1 MPELDPDLVNL
12 LTIGL
17 LALTV
22 ICLLAAISSIGRV
35 RKAIERAAAQRERE
49 REERWESAAP
59 SAAGQTAVVAP
70 EPAIERS
77 PEPATTTHAS
87 DSASQEPE
95 PTTQEPVVARAE
107 GGPEMVAAGTTG
119 EASSRS
125 EAYGGGASQE
135 PGSSST
141 VEPAAASSSAATQTS
156 NEPQEQPF
164 ERDGRWW
171 FRRGSELLV
180 YDEGTGQWMTAP
192 EERGRHSPLET
203 QPIPTTMSNFTTEP
217 ASVSTSASEQHG
229 FWKCP
234 SCGAVNGSTA
244 TSCRMCFTARP

>member
-35 RKAIERAAAQRERE
+35 RKAIERAAAQREQE
-49 REERWESAAP
+49 REERWESATAP
-59 SAAGQTAVVAP
+59 AAAQAAAVEP

-77 PEPATTTHAS
+77 PEPATTHAS
-87 DSASQEPE
+87 GSASQEPKPAAE
-95 PTTQEPVVARAE
+95 EPVGATAE
-107 GGPEMVAAGTTG
+107 GGPGVVAAGTTT

-125 EAYGGGASQE
+125 EAYAGGASQE
-135 PGSSST
+135 GGSSSA
-141 VEPAAASSSAATQTS
+141 VEPAAASSSAATQTA

-192 EERGRHSPLET
+192 EDRGRHSPLET
-203 QPIPTTMSNFTTEP
+203 QPIPTTMSNVATEP
-217 ASVSTSASEQHG
+217 GTAGTSASEQHG